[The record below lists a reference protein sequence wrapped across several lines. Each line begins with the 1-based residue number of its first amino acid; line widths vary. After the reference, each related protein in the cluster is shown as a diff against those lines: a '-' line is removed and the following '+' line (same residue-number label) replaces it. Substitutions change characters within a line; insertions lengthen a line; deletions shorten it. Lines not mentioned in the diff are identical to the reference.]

1 MQKYQELLLPL
12 QHSLAWLQF
21 YGDNMKQDNYPF
33 EPEFSFKQTIE
44 NQWENVLYLWS
55 KKGKLIAFGIIG
67 AIFGIVYAWLK
78 PITYTSRLTF
88 VVEESKAGGGSL
100 LSGLA
105 GQLGFDLGGLSGT
118 GGVLAGDNVQQLL
131 RSQKMIKNTLLTP
144 FGDSSTVSIA
154 DEYARSSKLSE
165 AWGKKYND
173 GKPIRFLLNSGT
185 YTRLQDSLLQLII
198 KRISDKELAVGKPD
212 KKLSFFEATVTMHNE
227 ALAQVFTIRLIDQ
240 ATRFYIDT
248 KTKRQR
254 NNVNRLQARADSIG
268 LLLNRKTYSAS
279 EANSVML
286 DVNPAY
292 PTANVGLE
300 LKQRDKL
307 VLQTIYAEIVKNLEI
322 SRTML
327 IQETPTFQIVDEP
340 ELPLKK
346 NRTGY
351 LISIIYGGLITG
363 IAGALFLL
371 LSRKQVKNS

>member
-1 MQKYQELLLPL
+1 
-12 QHSLAWLQF
+12 
-21 YGDNMKQDNYPF
+21 MKQENYPY
-33 EPEFSFKQTIE
+33 EPEFSFRQTIAS
-44 NQWENVLYLWS
+44 QWKNILYLWN
-55 KKGKLIAFGIIG
+55 KKFKLIVFGIIG
-67 AIFGIVYAWLK
+67 GSFGIIYAWLK
-78 PITYTSRLTF
+78 PITYTARLTF
-88 VVEESKAGGGSL
+88 VVEESKGGGGSL

-105 GQLGFDLGGLSGT
+105 GQFGFDLGGLSGT

-144 FGDSSTVSIA
+144 FGDSNTVSIA
-154 DEYARSSKLSE
+154 DEYARTSKLSE
-165 AWGKKYND
+165 SWGKKYNN
-173 GKPIRFLLNSGT
+173 GKAVRFPLDSAT
-185 YTRLQDSLLQLII
+185 YTRLQDSLLQVITQ
-198 KRISDKELAVGKPD
+198 RISEKELGVGKPD

-227 ALAQVFTIRLIDQ
+227 ALAQVFTTRLIDQ

-268 LLLNRKTYSAS
+268 LILNQRTYSAS
-279 EANSVML
+279 QANNIML

-292 PTANVGLE
+292 PTANVGVE

-327 IQETPTFQIVDEP
+327 IQETPTFQVVDEP
-340 ELPLKK
+340 EFPLKK

-351 LISIIYGGLITG
+351 LISIIYGGLIAG
-363 IAGALFLL
+363 IAGAMYLL
-371 LSRKQVKNS
+371 LSRKKIES

>member
-1 MQKYQELLLPL
+1 
-12 QHSLAWLQF
+12 
-21 YGDNMKQDNYPF
+21 MKQDNYPY
-33 EPEFSFKQTIE
+33 EPEFSFRQTIQG
-44 NQWENVLYLWS
+44 QWKNVLYLLDH
-55 KKGKLIAFGIIG
+55 KGKLIAFGIIG
-67 AIFGIVYAWLK
+67 AILGIVYAWLK

-88 VVEESKAGGGSL
+88 VVEESKSGGGSL

-105 GQLGFDLGGLSGT
+105 GQLGFDLGGISGT

-144 FGDSSTVSIA
+144 FGDSSTISIA
-154 DEYARSSKLSE
+154 DEYARTSKLSE

-173 GKPIRFLLNSGT
+173 GKPVRFPIDSVP
-185 YTRLQDSLLQLII
+185 YTRLQDSLLQVII
-198 KRISDKELAVGKPD
+198 KRINDKELAVGKLD
-212 KKLSFFEATVTMHNE
+212 KKLSFFEATVNMHNE
-227 ALAQVFTIRLIDQ
+227 ALAQAFTTRLIDQ

-268 LLLNRKTYSAS
+268 LLLNQKTYSAS
-279 EANSVML
+279 QANGIML

-292 PTANVGLE
+292 PTANVGVE

-327 IQETPTFQIVDEP
+327 LQETPTFQIVDEP

-351 LISIIYGGLITG
+351 LISIIYGGLIMG
-363 IAGALFLL
+363 IAGALYLL
-371 LSRKQVKNS
+371 LSRKKVS

>member
-1 MQKYQELLLPL
+1 
-12 QHSLAWLQF
+12 
-21 YGDNMKQDNYPF
+21 MKQENYPY
-33 EPEFSFKQTIE
+33 EPEFSFRQTIAS
-44 NQWENVLYLWS
+44 QWKNILYLWN
-55 KKGKLIAFGIIG
+55 KKFKLIVFGIIG
-67 AIFGIVYAWLK
+67 GSFGIIYAWLK
-78 PITYTSRLTF
+78 PITYTARLTF
-88 VVEESKAGGGSL
+88 VVEESKGGGGSL

-105 GQLGFDLGGLSGT
+105 GQFGFDLGGLSGT

-131 RSQKMIKNTLLTP
+131 RSQKMIKNTLLTH
-144 FGDSSTVSIA
+144 FGNSNTVSIA
-154 DEYARSSKLSE
+154 DEYARTSKLSE
-165 AWGKKYND
+165 SWGKKYNN
-173 GKPIRFLLNSGT
+173 GKAVRFPLDSAT
-185 YTRLQDSLLQLII
+185 YTRLQDSLLQVITQRII
-198 KRISDKELAVGKPD
+198 QKELSVGKPD

-227 ALAQVFTIRLIDQ
+227 DLAQVFTTRLIDQ

-268 LLLNRKTYSAS
+268 LILNQRTYSAS
-279 EANSVML
+279 QANNIML

-292 PTANVGLE
+292 PTANVGVE

-327 IQETPTFQIVDEP
+327 IQETPTFQVVDEP

-351 LISIIYGGLITG
+351 LISIIYGSLIAG
-363 IAGALFLL
+363 IAGAMYLL
-371 LSRKQVKNS
+371 LSRKKVES

>member
-1 MQKYQELLLPL
+1 
-12 QHSLAWLQF
+12 
-21 YGDNMKQDNYPF
+21 MKQENYPY
-33 EPEFSFKQTIE
+33 EPEFSFRQTIAS
-44 NQWENVLYLWS
+44 QWKNILYLWN
-55 KKGKLIAFGIIG
+55 KKFKLIVFGIIG
-67 AIFGIVYAWLK
+67 GSLGIIYAWLK
-78 PITYTSRLTF
+78 PITYTARLTF
-88 VVEESKAGGGSL
+88 VVEESKGGGGSL

-105 GQLGFDLGGLSGT
+105 GQFGFDLGGLSGT

-131 RSQKMIKNTLLTP
+131 RSQKMIKNTLLTH
-144 FGDSSTVSIA
+144 FGNSTTISIA
-154 DEYARSSKLSE
+154 DEYARTSKLSE
-165 AWGKKYND
+165 SWGKKYND
-173 GKPIRFLLNSGT
+173 GKAVRFPLDSAA
-185 YTRLQDSLLQLII
+185 YTRLQDSLLQVITQ
-198 KRISDKELAVGKPD
+198 RISEKELGVGKPD

-227 ALAQVFTIRLIDQ
+227 ALAQVFTTRLIDQ

-268 LLLNRKTYSAS
+268 LILNQRTYSAS
-279 EANSVML
+279 QANNIML

-292 PTANVGLE
+292 PTANVGVE

-327 IQETPTFQIVDEP
+327 IQETPTFQVVDEP

-351 LISIIYGGLITG
+351 LISIIYGGLIAG
-363 IAGALFLL
+363 IAGAMYLL
-371 LSRKQVKNS
+371 LSRKKIES

>member
-1 MQKYQELLLPL
+1 
-12 QHSLAWLQF
+12 
-21 YGDNMKQDNYPF
+21 MKQDNYPF
-33 EPEFSFKQTIE
+33 EPEFSFRQTIE
-44 NQWENVLYLWS
+44 SQWENVLYLWD
-55 KKGKLIAFGIIG
+55 KKGKLIALGIIG
-67 AIFGIVYAWLK
+67 GIFGIVYAWLK

-144 FGDSSTVSIA
+144 FGDSSKVSIA
-154 DEYARSSKLSE
+154 DEYARTSKLSE
-165 AWGKKYND
+165 TWGKKYND
-173 GKPIRFLLNSGT
+173 GNPVRFPMDSGN
-185 YTRLQDSLLQLII
+185 YTRLQDSLLQVII
-198 KRISDKELAVGKPD
+198 KRISEKELAVGKPD

-227 ALAQVFTIRLIDQ
+227 ALAQVFTTRLIDQ

-254 NNVNRLQARADSIG
+254 NNVNRLQTRADSIG
-268 LLLNRKTYSAS
+268 LLLNRKTYTAS
-279 EANSVML
+279 EANAVML

-346 NRTGY
+346 NRTGF
-351 LISIIYGGLITG
+351 LISIIYGGLIMG
-363 IAGALFLL
+363 IVGALYLL
-371 LSRKQVKNS
+371 LSRKKAENS

>member
-1 MQKYQELLLPL
+1 
-12 QHSLAWLQF
+12 
-21 YGDNMKQDNYPF
+21 MKQDNYPF
-33 EPEFSFKQTIE
+33 EPEFSFRQTIE
-44 NQWENVLYLWS
+44 SQWENVLYLWN

-131 RSQKMIKNTLLTP
+131 RSDKMIKNTLLTP
-144 FGDSSTVSIA
+144 FGDSSTISIA
-154 DEYARSSKLSE
+154 DEYAMTSKLSE

-173 GKPIRFLLNSGT
+173 GKPVRFPLDSGN
-185 YTRLQDSLLQLII
+185 YTRLQDSLLQVII
-198 KRISDKELAVGKPD
+198 KRISEKELAVGKPD

-227 ALAQVFTIRLIDQ
+227 ALAQVFTTRLIDQ

-268 LLLNRKTYSAS
+268 LLLNRKTYTAS
-279 EANSVML
+279 EANAVML
-286 DVNPAY
+286 DVNPAF

-351 LISIIYGGLITG
+351 LVSVIYGGLITG
-363 IAGALFLL
+363 IAGALYLL
-371 LSRKQVKNS
+371 LSRKQVEN

>member
-1 MQKYQELLLPL
+1 
-12 QHSLAWLQF
+12 
-21 YGDNMKQDNYPF
+21 MKQDHYPH
-33 EPEFSFKQTIE
+33 EPEFSFRQTIE
-44 NQWENVLYLWS
+44 SQWENILYLWS
-55 KKGKLIAFGIIG
+55 KKGKLLVFGVIG
-67 AIFGIVYAWLK
+67 ALLGIAYAWLK
-78 PITYTSRLTF
+78 PISYTSRLTF

-144 FGDSSTVSIA
+144 FADSGSVSVA
-154 DEYARSSKLSE
+154 DEYARTANLSE
-165 AWGKKYND
+165 KWSKKYSN
-173 GKPIRFLLNSGT
+173 GKPIKFNLDPKN
-185 YTRLQDSLLQLII
+185 YTRLQDSLLQVII
-198 KRISDKELAVGKPD
+198 KRITDKELTVGKPD
-212 KKLSFFEATVTMHNE
+212 RKLSFFEATVTMHDE
-227 ALAQVFTIRLIDQ
+227 TIAKVFLSRLIDQ
-240 ATRFYIDT
+240 ATRFYIET

-268 LLLNRKTYSAS
+268 LLLNQKTYSAS
-279 EANSVML
+279 EANGVML
-286 DVNPAY
+286 DVNPAF
-292 PTANVGLE
+292 PTANVGFE

-346 NRTGY
+346 NKTGY
-351 LISIIYGGLITG
+351 LLSIIYGGLIAG
-363 IAGALFLL
+363 MVGALYLL
-371 LSRKQVKNS
+371 FSRKNSVHHG

>member
-1 MQKYQELLLPL
+1 
-12 QHSLAWLQF
+12 
-21 YGDNMKQDNYPF
+21 MKQDNYPY
-33 EPEFSFKQTIE
+33 EPEYLFRQTIE
-44 NQWENVLYLWS
+44 RQWENILYLWN
-55 KKGKLIAFGIIG
+55 KKFKLIVFGFIG
-67 AIFGIVYAWLK
+67 VIFGILYAWLK
-78 PITYTSRLTF
+78 PITYTARLTF
-88 VVEESKAGGGSL
+88 VVEESKGGGGSL

-105 GQLGFDLGGLSGT
+105 GQFGFDLGGLSGT

-144 FGDSSTVSIA
+144 FGDSNSVSIA
-154 DEYARSSKLSE
+154 DEYARTSKLSE
-165 AWGKKYND
+165 SWSKKYNK
-173 GKPIRFLLNSGT
+173 GKPVRFPLDTTN
-185 YTRLQDSLLQLII
+185 YTRLQDSLLQVITLRII
-198 KRISDKELAVGKPD
+198 EKELGVGKPD

-227 ALAQVFTIRLIDQ
+227 GLAQVFTTRLIDQ

-268 LLLNRKTYSAS
+268 LILNQRTYTAS
-279 EANSVML
+279 QANSIML

-292 PTANVGLE
+292 PTANVGVE

-327 IQETPTFQIVDEP
+327 IQETPTFQVVDEP

-351 LISIIYGGLITG
+351 LISIIYGGLIAG
-363 IAGALFLL
+363 IVGAMYLL
-371 LSRKQVKNS
+371 LSRKKAENS

>member
-1 MQKYQELLLPL
+1 
-12 QHSLAWLQF
+12 
-21 YGDNMKQDNYPF
+21 MKQENYPY
-33 EPEFSFKQTIE
+33 EPEFSFRQTIAS
-44 NQWENVLYLWS
+44 QWKNILYLWN
-55 KKGKLIAFGIIG
+55 KKFKLIVFGIIG
-67 AIFGIVYAWLK
+67 GSFGIIYAWLK
-78 PITYTSRLTF
+78 PITYTARLTF
-88 VVEESKAGGGSL
+88 VVEESKGGGGSL

-105 GQLGFDLGGLSGT
+105 GQFGFDLGGLSGT

-144 FGDSSTVSIA
+144 FGDSNTVSIA
-154 DEYARSSKLSE
+154 DEYARTSKLSE
-165 AWGKKYND
+165 SWGKKYNN
-173 GKPIRFLLNSGT
+173 GKAVRFPLDSAA
-185 YTRLQDSLLQLII
+185 YTRLQDSLLQVITQ
-198 KRISDKELAVGKPD
+198 RISEKELGVGKPD

-227 ALAQVFTIRLIDQ
+227 ALAQVFTTRLIDQ

-268 LLLNRKTYSAS
+268 LILNQRTYSAS
-279 EANSVML
+279 QANNIML

-292 PTANVGLE
+292 PTANVGVE

-327 IQETPTFQIVDEP
+327 IQETPTFQVVDEP
-340 ELPLKK
+340 EFPLKK

-351 LISIIYGGLITG
+351 LISIIYGGLIAG
-363 IAGALFLL
+363 IVGAMYLL
-371 LSRKQVKNS
+371 LSRKKVES